1 MENLQGGTLALEHR
15 YHVRQ
20 RAGLFGFTTVYHA
33 VQEPFEHAV
42 FISVF
47 DPLEQAGADR
57 ALFDRIKSAAQKA
70 STLDAAGILRT
81 IDYGELD
88 LGIPFVIWEKP
99 TGDHA
104 KTLADY
110 INARQTMPPR
120 EVAQLLNR
128 LSAVLTPAHKAG
140 LPHGS
145 LSTRWIFLPD
155 DQLDQATIGHF
166 QIGLTLRE
174 MLAMPSAILSTQLL
188 GPLPPE
194 MFNLTKAPGAA
205 QSAEKESASNG
216 EFSTA
221 ADVYALG
228 AIAYEALVGVHP
240 YFDDPTDASDGMIRI
255 KTDDAPDLS
264 RLGIDPAVS
273 DVVAR
278 ALDRDPAARWPSAEA
293 FASAFATACDPT
305 LQKDAVS
312 QKTATPKHQPKP
324 IRPRHDLAKV
334 DLTEAISTNQSDAH
348 PSHSELHRPH
358 PYLLTAL
365 AAALLISNLIWF
377 FAYTQQ
383 HDPQKSIQTTTA
395 QPVAPLNTSVLPSGL
410 QLNSNPT
417 GAQIFLLDPDTPQKS
432 TELGATPYSILPSLQ
447 QREKATVEIRKPGFE
462 NIRIEISN
470 SHAGQDLELSMIPK
484 K

>member
-20 RAGLFGFTTVYHA
+20 RTGLYGFTTVYHA

-42 FISVF
+42 FISVY
-47 DPLEQAGADR
+47 DALEQAGAQR

-88 LGIPFVIWEKP
+88 LGLPFVIWEQP
-99 TGDHA
+99 AGDHTE
-104 KTLADY
+104 TLADY
-110 INARQTMPPR
+110 VNARQTLPPH
-120 EVAQLLNR
+120 EVAELLNR

-145 LSTRWIFLPD
+145 LSTRWIFLND
-155 DQLDQATIGHF
+155 GQLDQATIGHF

-188 GPLPPE
+188 APLPPE
-194 MFNLTKAPGAA
+194 MFNLMKAPGTP
-205 QSAEKESASNG
+205 QSADKESSPNHG
-216 EFSTA
+216 FSTA

-228 AIAYEALVGVHP
+228 AIAYETLVGVHP

-255 KTDDAPDLS
+255 KSDDAPDLS
-264 RLGIDPAVS
+264 RLGIDPTVS

-278 ALDRDPAARWPSAEA
+278 ALARDPADRWPTVDA
-293 FASAFATACDPT
+293 FARAFATACDPT
-305 LQKDAVS
+305 PKIQAESPKPA
-312 QKTATPKHQPKP
+312 KTKHQSKP

-334 DLTEAISTNQSDAH
+334 DLSEAIATNQSDSQ

-358 PYLLTAL
+358 PYLLTTL
-365 AAALLISNLIWF
+365 AAVLLLSNLVWF
-377 FAYTQQ
+377 FAYVQQ
-383 HDPQKSIQTTTA
+383 HDPQESAEATPA
-395 QPVAPLNTSVLPSGL
+395 QPVAPLNTSILPSGL
-410 QLNSNPT
+410 QLNSNPA
-417 GAQIFLLDPDTPQKS
+417 GAQIFLIDPDAPQKT
-432 TELGATPYSILPSLQ
+432 TELGPTPYSILPSLQ

-470 SHAGQDLELSMIPK
+470 SHAGQDLQLSMIPK